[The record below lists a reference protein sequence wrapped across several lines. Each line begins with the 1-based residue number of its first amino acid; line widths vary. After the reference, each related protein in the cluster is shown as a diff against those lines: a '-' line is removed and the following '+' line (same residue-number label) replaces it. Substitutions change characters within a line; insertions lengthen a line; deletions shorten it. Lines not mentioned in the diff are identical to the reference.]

1 MTAANWAFWRR
12 VLVTV
17 EIDSSGDRLRNM
29 AQLDRHDWLSEKLAQ
44 RYRPDVDVCVHGSN
58 AFNSDKYACVPP
70 IHSVL
75 RSSYRF
81 HLTLYSHIDSLC
93 VTLQNRR
100 CTHPPQCCFL
110 SSRLI
115 VMSLVISTPSFSYV
129 TFLQILCFCPLYAAS
144 DTPEA
149 KHALKHWR
157 CISSLFCPCT

>member
-1 MTAANWAFWRR
+1 MIGSARSLHKDTSQMWTF
-12 VLVTV
+12 VCM
-17 EIDSSGDRLRNM
+17 DSELRT
-29 AQLDRHDWLSEKLAQ
+29 
-44 RYRPDVDVCVHGSN
+44 SN
-58 AFNSDKYACVPP
+58 AFNYDKYACIPLIP
-70 IHSVL
+70 FILHSP
-75 RSSYRF
+75 YRF
-81 HLTLYSHIDSLC
+81 HLNFYSHVNSLC

-129 TFLQILCFCPLYAAS
+129 TFLQILCFCPLYATS